1 MPVLAYLCVDVTSL
15 ILSSCLSVCFSWFVL
30 FKFKDQFLFLLCL
43 PYLSQVP
50 GSTFLVTNFDSIF
63 QLYSLLVLATFFLMV
78 PVLGFIVLFFLFLP
92 TIDLLSALLTVLLYG
107 TCLLSLMHLLY
118 LVFGFV
124 VPGMF
129 SLLGT
134 FATAHYSLLA
144 IVVDLAVDSW
154 LRFVLAVA
162 VLVPFTFTVYL
173 VLFATLYRV
182 PIINIFFIRLV
193 LFGLVVFVVTL
204 FIPYDPIVHLFGVS
218 FLLLLVELP
227 LLLRFFWFSYSG
239 RVA

>member
-1 MPVLAYLCVDVTSL
+1 MITVGLLVFTS
-15 ILSSCLSVCFSWFVL
+15 SFVWV
-30 FKFKDQFLFLLCL
+30 F
-43 PYLSQVP
+43 
-50 GSTFLVTNFDSIF
+50 FLV
-63 QLYSLLVLATFFLMV
+63 V
-78 PVLGFIVLFFLFLP
+78 PALRNA
-92 TIDLLSALLTVLLYG
+92 LLSALVTVRTIVVLKSTFPRCTFCTLFLRV
-107 TCLLSLMHLLY
+107 CS
-118 LVFGFV
+118 